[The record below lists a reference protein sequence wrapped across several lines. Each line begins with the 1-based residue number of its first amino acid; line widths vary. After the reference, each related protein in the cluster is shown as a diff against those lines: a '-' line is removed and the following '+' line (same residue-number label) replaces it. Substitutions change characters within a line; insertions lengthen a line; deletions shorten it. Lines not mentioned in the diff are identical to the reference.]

1 MSEGSS
7 YRKGEKLY
15 DWISAED
22 TGFLFDGSLQR
33 GAYLLEEKPAT
44 TPDGYHC
51 LTGLVWIEV
60 SASDVNAG
68 YLETSGIETVVRVD
82 KTDPAHPVVIIRNT
96 TGVELPM
103 TGGPGTT
110 ALYMIGALLLAVSA
124 VGLIARRRARS

>member
-1 MSEGSS
+1 MINDRHLIRYLILFMAISMLLMAMPASS
-7 YRKGEKLY
+7 Y
-15 DWISAED
+15 A
-22 TGFLFDGSLQR
+22 
-33 GAYLLEEKPAT
+33 
-44 TPDGYHC
+44 
-51 LTGLVWIEV
+51 
-60 SASDVNAG
+60 ASDVNAG